1 MKHLVILSYIRG
13 KIMPSLSMEGP
24 YRFNIKTINEKVT
37 RVSPGNYVLGR
48 RNEHGTFL
56 FSYIGRANTDLNS
69 KLKSR
74 AAKMDKPFFKFRY
87 SDSAQ
92 EAFRIECENYHDYVK
107 DGKNKHP
114 KRPADTDW
122 KCPRCKIFK

>member
-1 MKHLVILSYIRG
+1 MQQIVISKYTRG

-48 RNEHGTFL
+48 RNDHGTFL

-74 AAKMDKPFFKFRY
+74 AEKIDKPFFKFRY

-92 EAFRIECENYHDYVK
+92 EAFRIECENFHDYVK

-114 KRPADTDW
+114 KRPANTDW
-122 KCPRCKIFK
+122 QCPRCKIFK